1 MKKYFKVMLTVGA
14 AAAIT
19 ATTAFGQNL
28 LISVDEWGIG
38 YANGT
43 PLPSQKA
50 LEPFSGLTTIAYTL
64 PFPAIPGD
72 VQLIE
77 PDGTTSDVLRFD
89 ANSHLFFFSDWNA
102 ADPPD
107 APADVGIPSPVPGLI
122 TVALPETGTEG
133 VLDGYW
139 GYNPGFTGPGGNSAG
154 AIYDFISDVPEPGAL
169 TLLACGLGIL
179 GFRLRRQKRSRGGV
193 PTSGFV
199 P

>member
-107 APADVGIPSPVPGLI
+107 APADVGIPSPVGSDGNQSVDPLVCTDAAQGLQDCSPFVFNGHA
-122 TVALPETGTEG
+122 TV
-133 VLDGYW
+133 
-139 GYNPGFTGPGGNSAG
+139 G
-154 AIYDFISDVPEPGAL
+154 AADVPICGCTTASAEVHETWGAL
-169 TLLACGLGIL
+169 KARMATTPPAS
-179 GFRLRRQKRSRGGV
+179 RR
-193 PTSGFV
+193 
-199 P
+199 